1 MRKEASTDRDRL
13 SYGHN
18 DKHTDRPTEGRSESL
33 GDVHESG
40 WQARRR
46 QVRPGNRSNAVAAAY
61 VRARTCGVCSLT
73 VATFFNSMALQP
85 PPCPFQLGLS
95 GEPPGAQPMTVKSGL
110 PAHHKTK
117 LVIQI

>member
-85 PPCPFQLGLS
+85 PPPAPFNLVLAENHPELS
-95 GEPPGAQPMTVKSGL
+95 Q
-110 PAHHKTK
+110 
-117 LVIQI
+117 